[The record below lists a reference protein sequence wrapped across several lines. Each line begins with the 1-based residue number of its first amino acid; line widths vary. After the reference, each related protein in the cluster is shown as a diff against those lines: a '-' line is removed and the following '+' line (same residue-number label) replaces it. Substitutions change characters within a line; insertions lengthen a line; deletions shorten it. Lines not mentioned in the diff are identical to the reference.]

1 MKKHIIAIL
10 LFICSLVLWIINF
23 HNLPSQLPVH
33 WDFSGQINNY
43 DSKMQTFI
51 ELHAIMLFVY
61 LLPIVTPKIDPRKEN
76 YKLFQKSLYFMATGI
91 LFIFFLINMSV
102 LFYGLGYNVHIGS
115 MSFLFIGLLFMFLG
129 NYMPHVRSN
138 YFIGVRTPWTLSNE
152 NVWKKTHR
160 VSGRLFMIVG
170 LCFLLLYFIPVSN
183 KGIIVI
189 PLIIFLVGFTTIYSY
204 IAFKKEMKN

>member
-1 MKKHIIAIL
+1 
-10 LFICSLVLWIINF
+10 
-23 HNLPSQLPVH
+23 
-33 WDFSGQINNY
+33 
-43 DSKMQTFI
+43 
-51 ELHAIMLFVY
+51 
-61 LLPIVTPKIDPRKEN
+61 
-76 YKLFQKSLYFMATGI
+76 
-91 LFIFFLINMSV
+91 
-102 LFYGLGYNVHIGS
+102 
-115 MSFLFIGLLFMFLG
+115 
-129 NYMPHVRSN
+129 MPHVRSN